1 MVVPQTT
8 LGELTALPDPLAG
21 FKGATSNGMERKD
34 GREGQGRGGKK
45 GEGTVSPPNLKTK
58 LRP

>member
-1 MVVPQTT
+1 MVVPQTM

-21 FKGATSNGMERKD
+21 FKGATSNGRERKD
-34 GREGQGRGGKK
+34 EREGQGRR
-45 GEGTVSPPNLKTK
+45 GEGTVIPPNLKTK

>member
-1 MVVPQTT
+1 LAVVVPQTT

-45 GEGTVSPPNLKTK
+45 GEGTVSPQT
-58 LRP
+58 